1 MNLADIPLT
10 CGGALGFQVENT
22 LAAVGAC
29 WALGLPWLEIVAGLK
44 SFNNDIKGAP
54 ARFNQMSYRGATLVA
69 DYGHNPHAM
78 RALVAAFDAMPA
90 AESMRRT
97 VVVSGAGDRR
107 DQDLRELTRVL
118 GAAFDNVILYEDACQ
133 RGREDGEV
141 IGLLRE
147 GLEGAQRASHVEEI
161 RGEFIAIDRGLSL
174 LKPGDQCLVL
184 VDQVQEALEHLSKR
198 VAEG

>member
-1 MNLADIPLT
+1 
-10 CGGALGFQVENT
+10 
-22 LAAVGAC
+22 
-29 WALGLPWLEIVAGLK
+29 
-44 SFNNDIKGAP
+44 
-54 ARFNQMSYRGATLVA
+54 
-69 DYGHNPHAM
+69 M

-198 VAEG
+198 VTEG